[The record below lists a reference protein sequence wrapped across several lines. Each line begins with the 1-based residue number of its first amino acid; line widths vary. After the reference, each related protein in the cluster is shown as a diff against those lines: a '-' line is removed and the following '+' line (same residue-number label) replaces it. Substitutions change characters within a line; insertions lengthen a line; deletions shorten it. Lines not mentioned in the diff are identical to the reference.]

1 MHFDQLLLFLFEP
14 IFLVLCY
21 DHFLELCNRRTVE
34 FDPDLLGCPPN
45 QARGQVDLD
54 FHPRVDL
61 EALRLVIHDRLCN
74 LFPVRLVSSVVLDF
88 YVEVE
93 TALTGI

>member
-1 MHFDQLLLFLFEP
+1 MHFDQLLLFLFDP

-21 DHFLELCNRRTVE
+21 DHLLELGNCRTVE
-34 FDPDLLGCPPN
+34 IDTYLLCCPPD
-45 QARGQVDLD
+45 QTRRQVDLD
-54 FHPRVDL
+54 FHSRMNL